1 MKNEYLERVRVGTEA
16 VERDLRSGGMGSD
29 SRKAEGGSV
38 AATRITGVWPFKTVI
53 VPPNAYV
60 VHTRRGKA
68 EPLHCG
74 LGISFR
80 FNPFKDAFF
89 VAPAAIQTIIV
100 NANCVSA
107 ERQGVMVQAYVQWMI
122 DDFTKAYQRLDL
134 SNQNDPMKVTNV
146 QLSQQAEATL
156 KDTVAT
162 MSIDAILSDKQPIIE
177 ELTRRLRAVAEGE
190 EGRSGLGLR
199 IVTVQIKEAVV
210 SSSSLWETLQ
220 RGFRAERSKEARLAE
235 LQAQAVVKEREDAEK
250 LKSQQVIIERDETIR
265 KLKGEAESKAFDDEQ
280 NEKARRA
287 ALEAEQAVE
296 LATHQREALEQ
307 AEAFEQLKQQ
317 LTLQRRAADFERE
330 MEESNQRLELRRTE
344 EELHNMLSEPR
355 LRAQLI
361 QALPEV
367 AQQLPKPESLRIYG
381 GEGGVN
387 QLSHLVTSIGEALE
401 SLGGSQAASVASDET
416 LFE

>member
-16 VERDLRSGGMGSD
+16 VEKDLRSSSTSSD
-29 SRKAEGGSV
+29 ASSRAGSV
-38 AATRITGVWPFKTVI
+38 ATTRVTGVWPFKTVI

-60 VHTRRGKA
+60 VHTRRGQS

-100 NANCVSA
+100 NANCVSS

-122 DDFTKAYQRLDL
+122 DDFSKAYQRLDL
-134 SNQNDPMKVTNV
+134 SNQDDPMKVTNV

-190 EGRSGLGLR
+190 EGKSGLGLR

-250 LKSQQVIIERDETIR
+250 LKAQQVIIERDETIR
-265 KLKGEAESKAFDDEQ
+265 KLKGDAEAKAYDDEQ
-280 NEKARRA
+280 SEKARRA
-287 ALEAEQAVE
+287 ALEAEQATE
-296 LATHQREALEQ
+296 LANHQRQTLEQ
-307 AEAFEQLKQQ
+307 SEAFEQLKQT
-317 LTLQRRAADFERE
+317 LTHQRREVEFERE
-330 MEESNQRLELRRTE
+330 MAESNRRLELRRAE
-344 EELHNMLSEPR
+344 EELLNLLSEPR

-361 QALPEV
+361 EALPEI
-367 AQQLPKPESLRIYG
+367 AGQLPKPESLKIYG
-381 GEGGVN
+381 GEAGGMN
-387 QLSHLVTSIGEALE
+387 QLSHLLGSIGEALE
-401 SLGGSQAASVASDET
+401 SMASKGSSH
-416 LFE
+416 

>member
-16 VERDLRSGGMGSD
+16 VEKDLRSSSTSSD
-29 SRKAEGGSV
+29 ASSRAGSV
-38 AATRITGVWPFKTVI
+38 ATTRVTGVWPFKTVI

-60 VHTRRGKA
+60 VHTRRGQS

-100 NANCVSA
+100 NANCVSS

-122 DDFTKAYQRLDL
+122 DDFSKAYQRLDL
-134 SNQNDPMKVTNV
+134 SNQDDPMKVTNV

-190 EGRSGLGLR
+190 EGKSGLGLR

-250 LKSQQVIIERDETIR
+250 LKAQQVIIERDETIR
-265 KLKGEAESKAFDDEQ
+265 KLKGDAEAKAYDDEQ
-280 NEKARRA
+280 SEKARRA
-287 ALEAEQAVE
+287 ALEAEQATE
-296 LATHQREALEQ
+296 LANHQRQTLEQ
-307 AEAFEQLKQQ
+307 SEAFEQLKQT
-317 LTLQRRAADFERE
+317 LTHQRREVEFERE
-330 MEESNQRLELRRTE
+330 MAESNRRLELRRAE
-344 EELHNMLSEPR
+344 EELLNLLSEPR

-361 QALPEV
+361 EALPEI
-367 AQQLPKPESLRIYG
+367 AGQLPKPESLKIYG
-381 GEGGVN
+381 GEAGGMN
-387 QLSHLVTSIGEALE
+387 QLSDLLGSIGEALE
-401 SLGGSQAASVASDET
+401 SMASKGSSH
-416 LFE
+416 

>member
-16 VERDLRSGGMGSD
+16 VERDLRSNGQGAAD
-29 SRKAEGGSV
+29 SASGVESV
-38 AATRITGVWPFKTVI
+38 VTTRVTGVWPFKTVI

-60 VHTRRGKA
+60 VHTRRGQS

-122 DDFTKAYQRLDL
+122 DDFSKAYQRLDL

-190 EGRSGLGLR
+190 EGKSGLGLR

-250 LKSQQVIIERDETIR
+250 LKAQQVIIERDETIR
-265 KLKGEAESKAFDDEQ
+265 KLKGDSEAKAFDDEQ
-280 NEKARRA
+280 SEKARRA
-287 ALEAEQAVE
+287 ALEAEQAKE
-296 LATHQREALEQ
+296 LASHQREALEQ
-307 AEAFEQLKQQ
+307 AEAFKQLKQS
-317 LTLQRRAADFERE
+317 LTHQRRQVEFDRE
-330 MEESNQRLELRRTE
+330 MMESNQRLDLRRAE
-344 EELHNMLSEPR
+344 EELRNMLSEPR
-355 LRAQLI
+355 LRALLI
-361 QALPEV
+361 EAMPQI

-381 GEGGVN
+381 GDGGMN
-387 QLSHLVTSIGEALE
+387 QLSHLVSTVGEALE
-401 SLGGSQAASVASDET
+401 SMAGGVGDHKGG
-416 LFE
+416 

>member
-16 VERDLRSGGMGSD
+16 VEKDLRSSSASSD
-29 SRKAEGGSV
+29 ASSRAGSV
-38 AATRITGVWPFKTVI
+38 ATTRVTGVWPFKTVI

-60 VHTRRGKA
+60 VHTRRGQS

-100 NANCVSA
+100 NANCVSS

-122 DDFTKAYQRLDL
+122 DDFSKAYQRLDL
-134 SNQNDPMKVTNV
+134 SNQDDPMKVTNV

-190 EGRSGLGLR
+190 EGKSGLGLR

-250 LKSQQVIIERDETIR
+250 LKAQQVIIERDETIR
-265 KLKGEAESKAFDDEQ
+265 KLKGDAEAKAYDDEQ
-280 NEKARRA
+280 SEKARRA
-287 ALEAEQAVE
+287 ALEAEQATE
-296 LATHQREALEQ
+296 LANHQRQTLEQ
-307 AEAFEQLKQQ
+307 SEAFEQLKQT
-317 LTLQRRAADFERE
+317 LTHQRREVEFERE
-330 MEESNQRLELRRTE
+330 MAESNRRLELRRAE
-344 EELHNMLSEPR
+344 EELLNLLSEPR

-361 QALPEV
+361 EALPEI
-367 AQQLPKPESLRIYG
+367 AGQLPKPDSLKIYG
-381 GEGGVN
+381 GEAGGMN
-387 QLSHLVTSIGEALE
+387 QLSHLLGSIGEALE
-401 SLGGSQAASVASDET
+401 SMASKGNSH
-416 LFE
+416 

>member
-16 VERDLRSGGMGSD
+16 VEKDLRSSGSSSD
-29 SRKAEGGSV
+29 SSSDTSSV
-38 AATRITGVWPFKTVI
+38 ATTRVTGIWPFKTVI

-60 VHTRRGKA
+60 VHTRRGKS

-122 DDFTKAYQRLDL
+122 DDFSKAYQRLDL

-190 EGRSGLGLR
+190 EGKSGLGLR

-235 LQAQAVVKEREDAEK
+235 LRAQAVVKEREDAEK
-250 LKSQQVIIERDETIR
+250 LKAQQVIIERDETIR
-265 KLKGEAESKAFDDEQ
+265 KIKGEAEAKAYDDEQ
-280 NEKARRA
+280 AEKARRA

-296 LATHQREALEQ
+296 LANHQRQTLEES
-307 AEAFEQLKQQ
+307 EAFEQLKQT
-317 LTLQRRAADFERE
+317 LTLKRRQIAFNQEITESER
-330 MEESNQRLELRRTE
+330 RLELRRTE
-344 EELHNMLSEPR
+344 EELRNMLSEPR
-355 LRAQLI
+355 LRALLI
-361 QALPEV
+361 DALPQI

-381 GEGGVN
+381 GDANGMN
-387 QLSHLVTSIGEALE
+387 QLAHLVGSLGEALE
-401 SLGGSQAASVASDET
+401 SLGSRALSNASNEQS
-416 LFE
+416 

>member
-16 VERDLRSGGMGSD
+16 VEKDLRSNGSSSD
-29 SRKAEGGSV
+29 SSSDTSSV
-38 AATRITGVWPFKTVI
+38 ATTRVTGIWPFKTVI

-60 VHTRRGKA
+60 VHTRRGKS

-122 DDFTKAYQRLDL
+122 DDFSKAYQRLDL

-190 EGRSGLGLR
+190 EGKSGLGLR

-235 LQAQAVVKEREDAEK
+235 LRAQAVVKEREDAEK
-250 LKSQQVIIERDETIR
+250 LKAQQVIIERDETIR
-265 KLKGEAESKAFDDEQ
+265 KIKGEAEAKAYDDEQ
-280 NEKARRA
+280 AEKARRA

-296 LATHQREALEQ
+296 LANHQRQTLEES
-307 AEAFEQLKQQ
+307 EAFEQLKQT
-317 LTLQRRAADFERE
+317 LTLKRRQIAFNQEITESER
-330 MEESNQRLELRRTE
+330 RLELRRTE
-344 EELHNMLSEPR
+344 EELRNMLSEPR
-355 LRAQLI
+355 LRALLI
-361 QALPEV
+361 DALPQI

-381 GEGGVN
+381 GDANGMN
-387 QLSHLVTSIGEALE
+387 QLAHLVGSLGEALE
-401 SLGGSQAASVASDET
+401 SLGSRALSNASTEQS
-416 LFE
+416 

>member
-16 VERDLRSGGMGSD
+16 VEKDLRSSSTSSD
-29 SRKAEGGSV
+29 ASSRAGSV
-38 AATRITGVWPFKTVI
+38 ATTRVTGVWPFKTVI

-60 VHTRRGKA
+60 VHTRRGQS

-100 NANCVSA
+100 NANCVSS

-122 DDFTKAYQRLDL
+122 DDFSKAYQRLDL
-134 SNQNDPMKVTNV
+134 SNQDDPMKVTNV

-190 EGRSGLGLR
+190 EGKSGLGLR

-250 LKSQQVIIERDETIR
+250 LKAQQVIIERDETIR
-265 KLKGEAESKAFDDEQ
+265 KLKGDAEAKAYDDEQ
-280 NEKARRA
+280 SEKARRA
-287 ALEAEQAVE
+287 ALEAEQATE
-296 LATHQREALEQ
+296 LANHQRQTLEQ
-307 AEAFEQLKQQ
+307 SEAFEQLKQT
-317 LTLQRRAADFERE
+317 LTHQRREVEFERE
-330 MEESNQRLELRRTE
+330 MAESNRRLELRRAE
-344 EELHNMLSEPR
+344 EELLNLLSEPR

-361 QALPEV
+361 EALPEI
-367 AQQLPKPESLRIYG
+367 AGQLPKPESLKIYG
-381 GEGGVN
+381 GEAGGMN
-387 QLSHLVTSIGEALE
+387 QLSHLLGSIGEALE
-401 SLGGSQAASVASDET
+401 SMASKGNSH
-416 LFE
+416 

>member
-16 VERDLRSGGMGSD
+16 VEKDLRSSGSSSD
-29 SRKAEGGSV
+29 SSSDTSSV
-38 AATRITGVWPFKTVI
+38 ATTRVTGIWPFKTVI

-60 VHTRRGKA
+60 VHTRRGKS

-122 DDFTKAYQRLDL
+122 DDFSKAYQRLDL

-190 EGRSGLGLR
+190 EGKSGLGLR

-235 LQAQAVVKEREDAEK
+235 LRAQAVVKEREDAEK
-250 LKSQQVIIERDETIR
+250 LKAQQVIIERDETIR
-265 KLKGEAESKAFDDEQ
+265 KIKGEAEAKAYDDEQ
-280 NEKARRA
+280 AEKARRA

-296 LATHQREALEQ
+296 LANHQRQTLEES
-307 AEAFEQLKQQ
+307 EAFEQLKQT
-317 LTLQRRAADFERE
+317 LTLKRRQIAFNQEITESER
-330 MEESNQRLELRRTE
+330 RLELRRTE
-344 EELHNMLSEPR
+344 EELRNMLSEPR
-355 LRAQLI
+355 LRALLI
-361 QALPEV
+361 DALPQI

-381 GEGGVN
+381 GDANGMN
-387 QLSHLVTSIGEALE
+387 QLAHLVGSLGEALE
-401 SLGGSQAASVASDET
+401 SLGSRVLSNASTEQS
-416 LFE
+416 